1 MKRLHTTMRQA
12 VWLTA
17 ALAGLVFAPA
27 SADEPRTLGDDDAS
41 VSSEASDLEES
52 LGLDRL
58 FVPRWRL
65 TDGPQVRSAFRDVV
79 KEAAKATVSIQCDG
93 KQLALG
99 GVIRSDGWII
109 TKATPLCGKL
119 KVVAPDGRKFEA
131 TTVGEN
137 GKYDLAL
144 LKVDAKNLPALDMS
158 AKDAPEV
165 GSWLASVGM
174 SRDPV
179 AVGVVSVAAREIP
192 PQAGVLGVVL
202 DTELPLV
209 VAVAEE
215 SPAEQAGVKAQ
226 DRIVQVAGKSTP
238 TRAKLKEVVASFNPG
253 DDVEFVV
260 ERGGKRMSLKAT
272 LGGDFPGFM
281 GRHDFQN
288 SLGGKLSV
296 RRFGFPLAFQHDTV
310 LKPSDCG
317 GPVVDIDGH
326 VVGFNIARSGRTES
340 YALPNSAVQE
350 VATELI
356 AEKLMVGKEVPA
368 GDSEAA
374 KPTASV
380 KPALVN

>member
-1 MKRLHTTMRQA
+1 MRRA
-12 VWLTA
+12 VGLTVTV
-17 ALAGLVFAPA
+17 LAGFIFAPA
-27 SADEPRTLGDDDAS
+27 WADESRTRGDEDSAP
-41 VSSEASDLEES
+41 SEASDLEKS

-65 TDGPQVRSAFRDVV
+65 TDGPQVRAAFRDLV
-79 KEAAKATVSIQCDG
+79 KEAARATVSIQCDG

-99 GVIRSDGWII
+99 GVVRSDGWIV
-109 TKATPLCGKL
+109 TKATPLCGRL
-119 KVVAPDGRKFEA
+119 KVVMADGQKLEA
-131 TTVGEN
+131 TAVGEN
-137 GKYDLAL
+137 GKYDLAI
-144 LKVDAKNLPALDMS
+144 LKVDAKNLPVLDLS
-158 AKDAPEV
+158 TKDSPEV
-165 GSWLASVGM
+165 GSWLASVGT
-174 SRDPV
+174 SKDPV

-238 TRAKLKEVVASFNPG
+238 TRARLKEVVASFNPG
-253 DDVEFVV
+253 DDIEFIV
-260 ERGGKRMSLKAT
+260 ERDGKRLSLKAT
-272 LGGDFPGFM
+272 LGGEFPGFM

-296 RRFGFPLAFQHDTV
+296 RRFGFPLAFQHDTA

-317 GPVVDIDGH
+317 GPVVDIDGR

-340 YALPNSAVQE
+340 YALPISAVQK
-350 VATELI
+350 VAAELM
-356 AEKLMVGKEVPA
+356 AEKLMVGKDLPA
-368 GDSEAA
+368 SNMRAA
-374 KPTASV
+374 KPAAPV
-380 KPALVN
+380 KPAPVN

>member
-1 MKRLHTTMRQA
+1 MGRA
-12 VWLTA
+12 VGFTVA
-17 ALAGLVFAPA
+17 AAAGLIFAPA
-27 SADEPRTLGDDDAS
+27 GADESPTSGAGGS
-41 VSSEASDLEES
+41 ASSEASDLEES

-65 TDGPQVRSAFRDVV
+65 TDGPQVRYAFRDVV
-79 KEAAKATVSIQCDG
+79 KEAAKATVSVQCDG

-99 GVIRSDGWII
+99 GVIRSDGWIL

-119 KVVAPDGRKFEA
+119 SVVTADGRKLEA
-131 TTVGEN
+131 TTAGEN

-144 LKVDAKNLPALDMS
+144 LKVDGKNLPVLNMN
-158 AKDAPEV
+158 AKDGPEV
-165 GSWLASVGM
+165 GSWLASVGT
-174 SRDPV
+174 SKDPV
-179 AVGVVSVAAREIP
+179 AVGIVSVAAREIP

-202 DTELPLV
+202 DTDLPLV

-260 ERGGKRMSLKAT
+260 DRGGKRLSLKAT

-296 RRFGFPLAFQHDTV
+296 RRFGLPLAFQHDTV

-317 GPVVDIDGH
+317 GPVVDIDGK

-340 YALPNSAVQE
+340 YALPINAVQK
-350 VATELI
+350 VATELMS
-356 AEKLMVGKEVPA
+356 EKLMVGKVLPA
-368 GDSEAA
+368 ANSGAA
-374 KPTASV
+374 KPAASV
-380 KPALVN
+380 KAAPVN